1 MKKID
6 RHIKPLK
13 RQLIDI
19 AFKLVDIKSIV
30 DLGACWGVNGGYTF
44 HALQNYD
51 LDRAIIVDGVI
62 TDITVER
69 AKKFNN
75 LQLIK
80 GAFNDKEII
89 KELGNVDAAI
99 MYDILLHQV
108 SPNWDEILEM
118 YSKQISTLI
127 IYNQNWIGDNTVRFI
142 DLGLDKYLKDV

>member
-1 MKKID
+1 M
-6 RHIKPLK
+6 
-13 RQLIDI
+13 
-19 AFKLVDIKSIV
+19 
-30 DLGACWGVNGGYTF
+30 
-44 HALQNYD
+44 
-51 LDRAIIVDGVI
+51 
-62 TDITVER
+62 ER